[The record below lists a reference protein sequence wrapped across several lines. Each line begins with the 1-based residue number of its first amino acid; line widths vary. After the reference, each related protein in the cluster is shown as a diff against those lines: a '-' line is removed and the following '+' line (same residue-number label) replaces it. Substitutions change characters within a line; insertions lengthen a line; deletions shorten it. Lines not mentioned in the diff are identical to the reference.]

1 MLINVES
8 GGVMTVRKKVI
19 LLITAGLLLFV
30 CCAVYVV
37 NTGSTYVY
45 HVLYSGDENADN
57 INVVCDND
65 GVVKVDSIKDG
76 AVTFSAVNKGNT
88 NVAISYDYK
97 FTDGQKDTVETQVNL
112 HTTLLGFIV
121 NTTLLDFTGSEAII
135 WAVLIYMVLI
145 LAVLVHST
153 RNAFKRT
160 WYSYK
165 NMVYV
170 GMIIFL
176 SVLIISFLVQSGRY
190 INSDS
195 NFGFMQFLFDII
207 YSGSTIVVYLIP
219 LLALVFFFISISNAS
234 LLIHEG
240 RSVKNILGVILGM
253 VYLAA
258 PFSGSLLDLIYQQ
271 YGDFSNGSML
281 AVSFVQCIISLLI
294 VYFDCIFF
302 GACICSLMA
311 SFRKPIY
318 DRDFVIILGCGLKKD
333 GTLLPLLKGR
343 TDKAIEFVKAQKE
356 NTGKECTF
364 VPSGGKGSD
373 EIISEGEAIR
383 NYLVEQNIDEN
394 DILVENKSTT
404 TLQNMMF
411 SKKLIDEKMP
421 DAKVAFA
428 TTRYHLFRSGMYANM
443 AGLNAVGIGSK
454 TKWYFWP
461 NAFLRE
467 FVGVLRAK
475 IKYHI
480 ITAVVIVIIS
490 SVMLIGSKLLLSI

>member
-1 MLINVES
+1 
-8 GGVMTVRKKVI
+8 MTVGKKII
-19 LLITAGLLLFV
+19 LLIVTGILLFAG
-30 CCAVYVV
+30 CASYVIAF
-37 NTGSTYVY
+37 GSTYEY
-45 HVLYSGDENADN
+45 HIDTYFDGTVEN
-57 INVVCDND
+57 VKVTSKTD
-65 GVVKVDSIKDG
+65 GVAKVDAIKG
-76 AVTFSAVNKGNT
+76 NVITFSAVNEGET
-88 NVAISYDYK
+88 DILILYD
-97 FTDGQKDTVETQVNL
+97 FTPVGGEKETFEEGFNL
-112 HTTLLGFIV
+112 HTTLF
-121 NTTLLDFTGSEAII
+121 NTIINTSVLDFNGNNTII
-135 WAVLIYMVLI
+135 LASLVYMALILVVLI
-145 LAVLVHST
+145 HST

-176 SVLIISFLVQSGRY
+176 SIMIISLILQIGKY
-190 INSDS
+190 ITSSNSY
-195 NFGFMQFLFDII
+195 GFMGFLFDVV
-207 YSGSTIVVYLIP
+207 YSGSTIIVYLIP

-240 RSVKNILGVILGM
+240 KSVRNILGVILGM

-258 PFSGSLLDLIYQQ
+258 PFSGNLLNIIYLHF
-271 YGDFSNGSML
+271 GDFSTGSML
-281 AVSFVQCIISLLI
+281 AASFIQSVISLMI

-302 GACICSLMA
+302 SACICSLMA

-343 TDKAIEFVKAQKE
+343 ADKAIEFVKAQKE
-356 NTGKECTF
+356 NTGKRCVF

-373 EIISEGEAIR
+373 EIIAEGEAIK
-383 NYLVEQNIDEN
+383 NYLVEQGIDEN

-404 TLQNMMF
+404 TLENMMF

-428 TTRYHLFRSGMYANM
+428 TTRYHLFRSGMYSNV
-443 AGLNAVGIGSK
+443 AGLNAIGIGSK

-475 IKYHI
+475 VKYHI
-480 ITAVVIVIIS
+480 ITAVIIVIVSAII
-490 SVMLIGSKLLLSI
+490 VIGSNILLSL

>member
-1 MLINVES
+1 
-8 GGVMTVRKKVI
+8 MTVGKKVI
-19 LLITAGLLLFV
+19 LLIVTGLLLFAG
-30 CCAVYVV
+30 CASYIIAS
-37 NTGSTYVY
+37 GSTYEY
-45 HVLYSGDENADN
+45 HIDAFNEGTVENVKVSCETEG
-57 INVVCDND
+57 I
-65 GVVKVDSIKDG
+65 VKVDNVKDG
-76 AVTFSAVNKGNT
+76 VITFSAAKKGSTNISVLYDFTPVDGEKEPIESGFGLRTTSFNT
-88 NVAISYDYK
+88 VI
-97 FTDGQKDTVETQVNL
+97 
-112 HTTLLGFIV
+112 
-121 NTTLLDFTGSEAII
+121 NTTTFDFSGCKTIVFAS
-135 WAVLIYMVLI
+135 LIYMVLI
-145 LAVLVHST
+145 FAVLVHST
-153 RNAFKRT
+153 RAAFKRT

-176 SVLIISFLVQSGRY
+176 SIMIISLIMQIGKY
-190 INSDS
+190 ITSS
-195 NFGFMQFLFDII
+195 NNYGFMGFLFDVI
-207 YSGSTIVVYLIP
+207 YSGSTIVVCLIP

-240 RSVKNILGVILGM
+240 RTVRNILGVVLGM

-258 PFSGSLLDLIYQQ
+258 PFSGRLLDMIYEQF
-271 YGDFSNGSML
+271 GDFSTGSML
-281 AVSFVQCIISLLI
+281 ATSFIQSVISLLI

-302 GACICSLMA
+302 SACICSLMA

-343 TDKAIEFVKAQKE
+343 ADKAIEFVKDQKE
-356 NTGKECTF
+356 KTGKKCVF

-373 EIISEGEAIR
+373 EIIAEGEAIK
-383 NYLVEQNIDEN
+383 NYLVEQGIDEN

-404 TLQNMMF
+404 TLENMMF

-428 TTRYHLFRSGMYANM
+428 TKRYHLFRSGMYSNT
-443 AGLNAVGIGSK
+443 AGLNAIGIGSK

-480 ITAVVIVIIS
+480 ITAVVIVIVSAIT
-490 SVMLIGSKLLLSI
+490 VIGSNILFSI

>member
-1 MLINVES
+1 
-8 GGVMTVRKKVI
+8 MTVRKKVI
-19 LLITAGLLLFV
+19 LLIVAGLLLFAG
-30 CCAVYVV
+30 CATYIISS
-37 NTGSTYVY
+37 GSTYEY
-45 HVLYSGDENADN
+45 HIDTFSDGTVEN
-57 INVVCDND
+57 VKVTYEKD
-65 GVVKVDSIKDG
+65 GIVKVDNVKDK
-76 AVTFSAVNKGNT
+76 VITFSAVNKGNT
-88 NVAISYDYK
+88 YTSISYD
-97 FTDGQKDTVETQVNL
+97 FTPVDGKKETVENSIKL
-112 HTTLLGFIV
+112 RTTSFNTII
-121 NTTLLDFTGSEAII
+121 NTTTFDFRGSNTII
-135 WAVLIYMVLI
+135 IASLVYMALILVVLI
-145 LAVLVHST
+145 HST

-170 GMIIFL
+170 GMIISL
-176 SVLIISFLVQSGRY
+176 SVMIISFVVQIGKY
-190 INSDS
+190 ITSSN
-195 NFGFMQFLFDII
+195 NFGFMGFLFDVV
-207 YSGSTIVVYLIP
+207 YLGSTVVVFLIP

-240 RSVKNILGVILGM
+240 KTVRNILGVILGM

-258 PFSGSLLDLIYQQ
+258 PFSGNLLDIIYNHF
-271 YGDFSNGSML
+271 GDFSTGSLL
-281 AVSFVQCIISLLI
+281 AASFIQSVISLII

-302 GACICSLMA
+302 SACICSLMA

-343 TDKAIEFVKAQKE
+343 ADKAIEFVKAQKE
-356 NTGKECTF
+356 NTGKRCVF

-373 EIISEGEAIR
+373 EIIAEGEAIK
-383 NYLVEQNIDEN
+383 NYLVEQGIDEN

-404 TLQNMMF
+404 TLENMMF

-428 TTRYHLFRSGMYANM
+428 TTRYHLFRSGMYSNV
-443 AGLNAVGIGSK
+443 AGLNAIGIGSK

-475 IKYHI
+475 VKYHI
-480 ITAVVIVIIS
+480 ITAVVIMIVSAIL
-490 SVMLIGSKLLLSI
+490 VIGSKVLFSL

>member
-1 MLINVES
+1 
-8 GGVMTVRKKVI
+8 MTVGKKVI
-19 LLITAGLLLFV
+19 LLIVAGLLLFAG
-30 CCAVYVV
+30 CAAYIITSG
-37 NTGSTYVY
+37 NTYEYHIYTYYDGTV
-45 HVLYSGDENADN
+45 EN
-57 INVVCDND
+57 
-65 GVVKVDSIKDG
+65 VKVAYEKDG
-76 AVTFSAVNKGNT
+76 IAKVDNVKDNVITFSAVKKGST
-88 NVAISYDYK
+88 YTSISYD
-97 FTDGQKDTVETQVNL
+97 FTPVGRKKETLESGIQLRTTSFNTVINT
-112 HTTLLGFIV
+112 TTLDFSGS
-121 NTTLLDFTGSEAII
+121 NTII
-135 WAVLIYMVLI
+135 IASYIYMVLVF
-145 LAVLVHST
+145 AVLIHST
-153 RNAFKRT
+153 RNAFKKT

-176 SVLIISFLVQSGRY
+176 SVMIASFLVQIGRY
-190 INSDS
+190 ITSS
-195 NFGFMQFLFDII
+195 SSYGFMGFLFDVV
-207 YSGSTIVVYLIP
+207 YSGSTIVVFLIP

-240 RSVKNILGVILGM
+240 KNVRNILGVILGM
-253 VYLAA
+253 MYLAA
-258 PFSGSLLDLIYQQ
+258 PFSGNLLDVIYNNF
-271 YGDFSNGSML
+271 GDFSTGSII
-281 AVSFVQCIISLLI
+281 VTSFIQSVISLII

-302 GACICSLMA
+302 SACICSLMA

-343 TDKAIEFVKAQKE
+343 ADKAIEFVKAQKE
-356 NTGKECTF
+356 NTGKRCVF

-373 EIISEGEAIR
+373 EIIAEGKAIR
-383 NYLVEQNIDEN
+383 NYLVEQGIDEN

-404 TLQNMMF
+404 TLENMMF

-428 TTRYHLFRSGMYANM
+428 TTRYHLFRSGMYSNV
-443 AGLNAVGIGSK
+443 AGLNAIGIGSK

-480 ITAVVIVIIS
+480 ITAVVIMVVSAIM
-490 SVMLIGSKLLLSI
+490 VIGSKILLSL

>member
-1 MLINVES
+1 
-8 GGVMTVRKKVI
+8 MTVRKKVI
-19 LLITAGLLLFV
+19 LLIVAGLLLFAG
-30 CCAVYVV
+30 CATYIISS
-37 NTGSTYVY
+37 GSTYEY
-45 HVLYSGDENADN
+45 HIDTFSDGTVEN
-57 INVVCDND
+57 VKVTYEKD
-65 GVVKVDSIKDG
+65 GIVKVDNVKNKVI
-76 AVTFSAVNKGNT
+76 TFSAVNKGNT
-88 NVAISYDYK
+88 YTSISYD
-97 FTDGQKDTVETQVNL
+97 FTPVDGKKETVENSIKL
-112 HTTLLGFIV
+112 RTTSFNTII
-121 NTTLLDFTGSEAII
+121 NTTTFDFRGSNTII
-135 WAVLIYMVLI
+135 IASLVYMALILVVLI
-145 LAVLVHST
+145 HST

-176 SVLIISFLVQSGRY
+176 SVMIISFVVQIGKY
-190 INSDS
+190 ITSSN
-195 NFGFMQFLFDII
+195 NFGFMGFLFDVV
-207 YSGSTIVVYLIP
+207 YLGSTVVVFLIP

-240 RSVKNILGVILGM
+240 KTVRNILGVILGM

-258 PFSGSLLDLIYQQ
+258 PFSGNLLDIIYNHF
-271 YGDFSNGSML
+271 GDFSTGSLL
-281 AVSFVQCIISLLI
+281 AASFIQSVISLII

-302 GACICSLMA
+302 SACICSLMA

-343 TDKAIEFVKAQKE
+343 ADKAIEFVKAQKE
-356 NTGKECTF
+356 NTGKRCVF

-373 EIISEGEAIR
+373 EIIAEGEAIK
-383 NYLVEQNIDEN
+383 NYLVEQGIDEN

-404 TLQNMMF
+404 TLENMMF

-428 TTRYHLFRSGMYANM
+428 TTRYHLFRSGMYSNV
-443 AGLNAVGIGSK
+443 AGLNAIGIGSK

-475 IKYHI
+475 VKYHI
-480 ITAVVIVIIS
+480 ITAVVIMIVSAIL
-490 SVMLIGSKLLLSI
+490 VIGSKVLFSL